1 MTLDLVLNEK
11 SLENAIHR
19 VELYK
24 NDLQTKTRILTENIA
39 KDLKENAEN
48 QLINHVETGETFD
61 SLRLDDVREFKY
73 GFSTRMIVSG
83 AAVWL
88 EFGTGVVANHATPGE
103 YLHPKAVELG
113 MSGLGTFGDGKGSS
127 LWGWW
132 YYDENGRRRHTYG
145 IPATMF
151 MYYSA
156 WATRE
161 KIPSMAR
168 GLFHT

>member
-1 MTLDLVLNEK
+1 MTIEFELSEK
-11 SLENAIHR
+11 SIDNAIHR
-19 VELYK
+19 INLYTEDFK
-24 NDLQTKTRILTENIA
+24 KKAEILADRLAEDVKT
-39 KDLKENAEN
+39 NAEN
-48 QLINHVETGETFD
+48 QLINHVDTGETFD
-61 SLRLDDVREFKY
+61 SLQIEKTGLY
-73 GFSTRMIVSG
+73 TRRVLVSG

-103 YLHPKAVELG
+103 YLHPKALELG
-113 MSGLGTFGDGKGSS
+113 MSGLGTYGKGNGSS

-132 YYDENGRRRHTYG
+132 YYDEHHKKHHTYG

-156 WATRE
+156 WTTSTKVAE
-161 KIPSMAR
+161 MAR

>member
-1 MTLDLVLNEK
+1 MTIDFELSLK
-11 SLENAIHR
+11 SIDNAIHR
-19 VELYK
+19 VELYEK
-24 NDLQTKTRILTENIA
+24 DLWTKTRILTEKLA
-39 KDLKENAEN
+39 EDVKTNAEN

-61 SLRLDDVREFKY
+61 SLRVDPVQEFKY
-73 GFSTRMIVSG
+73 GFSTQVSVGG

-103 YLHPKAVELG
+103 YLHPKANELG
-113 MSGLGTFGDGKGSS
+113 MSGLGTYGNGHGASP
-127 LWGWW
+127 WGWW
-132 YYDENGRRRHTYG
+132 YIDETGKRRHTYG

-156 WATRE
+156 WATKE
-161 KIPSMAR
+161 KAVDMAR